1 LWCTWDIEEDLE
13 ARDCRGAI
21 KYRAKER
28 DRFCVRESGRERDR
42 VRSRESERERVR
54 KKGRGRHEERQRARD
69 KKRERTQPLSHSYRE
84 IKSHP
89 KFSDS
94 IEMGF
99 GAMRVLPVA
108 AAATANLAGNQLGL
122 EQAQSDND

>member
-1 LWCTWDIEEDLE
+1 M
-13 ARDCRGAI
+13 
-21 KYRAKER
+21 
-28 DRFCVRESGRERDR
+28 
-42 VRSRESERERVR
+42 
-54 KKGRGRHEERQRARD
+54 
-69 KKRERTQPLSHSYRE
+69 
-84 IKSHP
+84 KSHP